1 MGIPLTLYSLL
12 FSSHVVAKTPGV
24 FMAKCQCFRQ
34 PLGLFV
40 LNMLEDVRLIVKL
53 QAVVAVV
60 VKVQNVLFGQKQKP
74 NFG

>member
-1 MGIPLTLYSLL
+1 MFPPASWP
-12 FSSHVVAKTPGV
+12 F
-24 FMAKCQCFRQ
+24 C
-34 PLGLFV
+34 